1 MSSASQANI
10 DRWNTYNS
18 LKETAR
24 LAVICATQFL
34 VRPTE
39 GFPTYYDAEIESAWR
54 KWRDAEEAFWRIT
67 DASSPPTRIFPAM
80 PAADAEKCCFQ
91 MWGLLIQVQVD
102 GTHGST
108 ELLRQTVEQIVAN
121 EKCQSHPATCP
132 CHVPENPWVYKEDVD
147 ALAPINPRHNPKCG
161 CAGWNR
167 CASREMAAAAAAAA
181 VRAKQDADAAMAEQQ
196 AQNMAKQV
204 ARVELE
210 TRRAEEAFLRAP
222 PPVYSSPYT
231 HNVDTCACGN
241 CHKSRVDS
249 GTSDAY
255 MRRCREASDAAMAR
269 LSAKGGSERLQRQE
283 SYQPAAA
290 AAGGGG
296 GILGAAVRAD
306 VAIMRATKACGGS
319 TDHPDFAKNLFAAM
333 GTPHDS
339 TCPHGLPFYACMPCS
354 H

>member
-1 MSSASQANI
+1 MSTEAERQANI

-24 LAVICATQFL
+24 VAVICATQFL
-34 VRPTE
+34 VRPE
-39 GFPTYYDAEIESAWR
+39 DGFPTYYDAEIESAWR
-54 KWRDAEEAFWRIT
+54 KWRDAEEAFWRMT
-67 DASSPPTRIFPAM
+67 DASSPPTRIFPAR
-80 PAADAEKCCFQ
+80 PAVDAEKCCFK

-121 EKCQSHPATCP
+121 EKCQSHPATCA

-147 ALAPINPRHNPKCG
+147 ALEPIHPRHNPKCG

-181 VRAKQDADAAMAEQQ
+181 VRAKREADAAMAQQQ
-196 AQNMAKQV
+196 AQNMAQEV
-204 ARVELE
+204 ARAQLE
-210 TRRAEEAFLRAP
+210 TRRAEEALLRAP
-222 PPVYSSPYT
+222 PPVYRSPYT

-255 MRRCREASDAAMAR
+255 IRRCREASDAAMD
-269 LSAKGGSERLQRQE
+269 RQE
-283 SYQPAAA
+283 SYQQSTACRPGIVKAAQNA
-290 AAGGGG
+290 EEVFAK
-296 GILGAAVRAD
+296 
-306 VAIMRATKACGGS
+306 ATAACGGS
-319 TDHPDFAKNLFAAM
+319 VEHPDFAKQIFAAL
-333 GTPHDS
+333 GTPYDS
-339 TCPHGLPFYACMPCS
+339 TCPHGRPFYSCMPCS